1 MIFKEFRNQEGNQW
15 AASKFY
21 SQKVSL
27 LFHFPSLSIPFEKYD
42 AFQQRIFLVAYC
54 SSSWDFEPKK
64 QYLQNMG
71 KSLHTREFEILK
83 VLEHST
89 SRTGDI

>member
-1 MIFKEFRNQEGNQW
+1 MGRVKITF
-15 AASKFY
+15 SKSLTF
-21 SQKVSL
+21 VS
-27 LFHFPSLSIPFEKYD
+27 FSKCIPFEKDD

-83 VLEHST
+83 VVEHST

>member
-1 MIFKEFRNQEGNQW
+1 MGRVKILF
-15 AASKFY
+15 SKSLTF
-21 SQKVSL
+21 VS
-27 LFHFPSLSIPFEKYD
+27 FSKCIPFEKD
-42 AFQQRIFLVAYC
+42 DDFQQRIFLVAYC

-83 VLEHST
+83 VVEHST

>member
-1 MIFKEFRNQEGNQW
+1 MGRVKILF
-15 AASKFY
+15 SKSLTF
-21 SQKVSL
+21 VS
-27 LFHFPSLSIPFEKYD
+27 SSKCIPFEKD
-42 AFQQRIFLVAYC
+42 DDFQQRIFLVAYC

-83 VLEHST
+83 VVEHST

>member
-1 MIFKEFRNQEGNQW
+1 MGRVKILL
-15 AASKFY
+15 SKCLTF
-21 SQKVSL
+21 VS
-27 LFHFPSLSIPFEKYD
+27 FSKCIPFEKD
-42 AFQQRIFLVAYC
+42 DDFQQRIFLVAYC

-83 VLEHST
+83 VVEHST